1 MRRWNA
7 KAFCLWQ
14 KEEREM
20 GGFVEWLEGSTARLF
35 PSGLFPEPA
44 TSNRRSVPVTLG
56 AALSVLVLFLAFKPA
71 GATDCNSAPAPNL
84 DWRQCSKKS
93 VMLQESNLQGANL
106 SEADFSATN
115 LGGANLASANFEKSN
130 LQRTWFNG
138 AKATMANFARV
149 EGYRSSFEGTS
160 AQGANFTSAE
170 LQRANFQNAQLK
182 GANFEKAELG
192 RANFSHAVLTA
203 TRFTLANLS
212 RADFTNASFTGPID
226 FDRAFMYLTRI
237 EGLDLSAATGLQQS
251 QIELAC
257 GDAATKL
264 PPGLTRP
271 SGWPCPPDAPD

>member
-1 MRRWNA
+1 MRRRNA
-7 KAFCLWQ
+7 KASCLWQ
-14 KEEREM
+14 KKERKM
-20 GGFVEWLEGSTARLF
+20 GGFVEWLAESTARLS
-35 PSGLFPEPA
+35 PSTPSPELA
-44 TSNRRSVPVTLG
+44 TSNRRPFPVTLA
-56 AALSVLVLFLAFKPA
+56 AALSVCVPFLAFSPA

-84 DWRQCSKKS
+84 DWRQCSKRS
-93 VMLQESNLQGANL
+93 VMLQQSDLQGANL

-115 LGGANLASANFEKSN
+115 LDGANLASANFEKAN

-138 AKATMANFARV
+138 ATATMANFARV

-160 AQGANFTSAE
+160 AQGANFASAE
-170 LQRANFQNAQLK
+170 LQRANFRNAQLK

-192 RANFSHAVLTA
+192 RANFRNAVLTA

-212 RADFTNASFTGPID
+212 RADFTSASFTGPID
-226 FDRAFMYLTRI
+226 FDRAFLYLTRI

-264 PPGLTRP
+264 PPGLKKPT
-271 SGWPCPPDAPD
+271 GWPCPPDVPD